1 MKNQRLIQAIG
12 DAAIPLMGYF
22 WWNWSLYFIALFFML
37 DVVFQTMVEYLKMK
51 KSKGDVSKTN
61 ALQWLFLTLALF
73 AVLHLLVL
81 MQNESIQFIME
92 IWNFLKYADL
102 GGIPQGLI
110 LFPLLA
116 IVNYQRYKMEFL
128 QPKLYES
135 IHAQDIFLNYRIKL
149 MYLLSFFCLL
159 TGAAF
164 FIPLPDA
171 VILFIGVGVPLIF
184 ALLKNQLLSK

>member
-22 WWNWSLYFIALFFML
+22 WWNWSLYFIALFFIL
-37 DVVFQTMVEYLKMK
+37 DLVFQTIVEYLKMN

-61 ALQWLFLTLALF
+61 ALQWLFLTLALI

-81 MQNESIQFIME
+81 TQNESIQFLIE
-92 IWNFLKYADL
+92 IWNFLKYTDL

-116 IVNYQRYKMEFL
+116 LVNYQRYKIEFL
-128 QPKLYES
+128 QPKLYER

-171 VILFIGVGVPLIF
+171 VILFIGAGVPLIF